1 MPAET
6 KSNSISLMC
15 DDGALTATFTPALND
30 DQYIALT
37 EAIRHDGE
45 TRVDLAE
52 LLRKLGRSWGCE
64 VMIDPC

>member
-6 KSNSISLMC
+6 KSTSISLMC
-15 DDGALTATFTPALND
+15 DDGSLSVTFTPALD
-30 DQYIALT
+30 DDKYIALT
-37 EAIRHDGE
+37 EAIRHDGAM
-45 TRVDLAE
+45 RVDLAD